1 MDDSTKE
8 GEASDTETINV
19 VPLADLTLVLL
30 VILMVISPMMT
41 QSMIH
46 VTAPAIKSDKDITPK
61 EDAPDPDKKPLE
73 PLMIAVSPTGYTL
86 NNAPAES
93 LEQLCNAVAARLA
106 EEPERP
112 VLVTADKV
120 VNVGSVV
127 KVLDSV
133 KQKEP
138 EIARTLGRTDFA
150 IHLSLLKK
158 AEEPEGETK

>member
-1 MDDSTKE
+1 MDDPTKE
-8 GEASDTETINV
+8 GESSDTETINV

-46 VTAPAIKSDKDITPK
+46 VTAPAVKSDKDITPQEK
-61 EDAPDPDKKPLE
+61 PDADKKPLE
-73 PLMIAVSPTGYTL
+73 PLMIAITPTGAYTL

-112 VLVTADKV
+112 VLVTADKSV
-120 VNVGSVV
+120 QVGAVV

-133 KQKEP
+133 KVREP
-138 EIARTLGRTDFA
+138 EIAQALGRPEFA
-150 IHLSLLKK
+150 IRLSLLKQ
-158 AEEPEGETK
+158 ADGPEGETK